1 MKSYNSKLNKK
12 NIASIIALLVFAV
25 AVVGITIGFASTANK
40 AQNVDAPVLD
50 VNKPVET
57 FSLPASEYTVLKDAS
72 IDKLVYMPS
81 LNMWKT
87 HNGIDIGVK
96 ENTEIK
102 SVFSG
107 KVAKVE
113 QSALEGVVVTVDLS
127 NGMVAIYKSLASTS
141 LKEGDKVDN
150 GAVVGVAGT
159 MLSESDLG
167 VHLHLELK
175 KDGKY
180 VNPAEFIS
188 IVSDNK

>member
-180 VNPAEFIS
+180 VDPVEFIS

>member
-127 NGMVAIYKSLASTS
+127 NGMIAVYKSLASTP
-141 LKEGDKVDN
+141 LKEGDKIDN

>member
-57 FSLPASEYTVLKDAS
+57 FSLPASEYTILKDAS

-180 VNPAEFIS
+180 VDPVEFIS

>member
-127 NGMVAIYKSLASTS
+127 NGMIAVYKSLASTS
-141 LKEGDKVDN
+141 LKEGDKIDN

>member
-167 VHLHLELK
+167 GHLHLELK

-180 VNPAEFIS
+180 VNPVEFIS